1 MQRAKNVP
9 DAFFRFTLGKTS
21 LFAVFAAESRSARF
35 SGARNKSLH
44 HAPHPA
50 VVPVPYSHRHRRA
63 KFWRPDSKSFC
74 RFCAAAVPR
83 DRQTGSRGIHE
94 VRTYTNFTSFRLS
107 CYLRRSKPRN
117 GGNFRDRMCNCITA
131 HARLYDYHLVR
142 AAPRHPANASRPAKK
157 FRVPLTVPEL
167 VKQKIAGPRASG
179 VGSDFVIDDG
189 TGKTLGMVVG
199 VTE

>member
-1 MQRAKNVP
+1 MQRAENVP

-83 DRQTGSRGIHE
+83 DRQTGSRGISRSAHLYKLHFVSFV
-94 VRTYTNFTSFRLS
+94 VRSATLK
-107 CYLRRSKPRN
+107 KPRN
-117 GGNFRDRMCNCITA
+117 GGNFRDRMWECRTA
-131 HARLYDYHLVR
+131 HAHSDIPHLVR
-142 AAPRHPANASRPAKK
+142 ASPRHPASVRKCSMWLPVL
-157 FRVPLTVPEL
+157 FRFL
-167 VKQKIAGPRASG
+167 VDSLATLGHRLAASG
-179 VGSDFVIDDG
+179 VTSRMLSVIPLLFFRG
-189 TGKTLGMVVG
+189 
-199 VTE
+199 